1 MVDSLHF
8 QRCNPAAGRL
18 SVAIRDL
25 EGESTALRDYSQPP
39 SPTLSVVDGCEAV
52 LEQRRL

>member
-8 QRCNPAAGRL
+8 RRRNPAAGRL
-18 SVAIRDL
+18 SVAIRDM
-25 EGESTALRDYSQPP
+25 EGESTALRDDSQPP

-52 LEQRRL
+52 PEQRRL